1 MIERRPD
8 HLPESDLRSYKVKKN
23 LNTIH
28 HSDRLNFVSIV
39 IAVLVNVLLSY
50 AMSRFNLPI
59 YLDTIGTVAVS
70 SLCGLFPGILTA
82 MVTNLVCLVYN
93 TSAIYFAIINVL
105 IAMFTVW
112 VIRNKKF
119 KKVTAILV
127 MIVGNALIAGILSA
141 FIQLELFD
149 MPQNGLIADTVK
161 ALKMKS
167 DSIPEISI
175 FLFANI
181 ILNLVDK
188 GISVGA
194 ALLVLH
200 LIPQDTKDSIKSSR
214 WKQKPL
220 SEEERNSIKAWGSDI
235 KHSVRTRT
243 TMILLGVAVAITF
256 VIAVIGLN
264 LFYNKLK
271 EENVQIAQRAAQ
283 VAGSVID
290 TDKIDEYLRDGEAA
304 EGYKETEDLL
314 YTIRASAVDVKYLYI
329 TVMKE
334 EGCYMVF
341 DLDVKAEDGTLIET
355 GYEPGE
361 AVDFEEAFLPY
372 IPALIA
378 GEGLPEPVIS
388 EDSWGWLMSV
398 YEPVKNKDGKTVCY
412 ACADISMPN
421 MMGELRGFLFKVLLI
436 LSGFFVLI
444 LSFGLWNTGM
454 YTVYPINSIAECVDN
469 FVTSGDSQEVFDEN
483 VKKLRSL
490 DIQTGDEVEKLYRSV
505 CAMALNQAEQMR
517 DIRHYAEA
525 SSKMQSGLIITMADM
540 VENRDS
546 DTGAHVQKTSA
557 YAKLIAEGLRD
568 KGYYVGK
575 ISNEF
580 ISAVAMSA
588 PLHDVGK
595 ICIPDGILNKPGKLT
610 DEEYAIMKTHTTEGR
625 KIMEKAISTVKGE
638 NYLKEARNMAG
649 YHHERWDGKGYPEGL
664 HGEVI
669 PLSARIMAVA
679 DVFDALASPRVYKPA
694 FPLDKALSIIQEGA
708 GTQFDPKCVEVFMD
722 ALPEVKRILKKYQ
735 EG

>member
-1 MIERRPD
+1 M
-8 HLPESDLRSYKVKKN
+8 LRSDK
-23 LNTIH
+23 LTI
-28 HSDRLNFVSIV
+28 VSV
-39 IAVLVNVLLSY
+39 LIAVLVNIVLSFT
-50 AMSRFNLPI
+50 MSRLNLPI

-82 MVTNLVCLVYN
+82 VLTNLGCLVYN
-93 TSAIYFAIINVL
+93 TSALYFAIINVL
-105 IAMFTVW
+105 IAVFTVW
-112 VIRNKKF
+112 VVRNRKF
-119 KKVTAILV
+119 KTLTSILV
-127 MIVGNALIAGILSA
+127 LIVGNALISGILSG
-141 FIQLELFD
+141 FIQMELFG
-149 MPQNGLIADTVK
+149 MPQNGLIIDTVR
-161 ALKMKS
+161 ALKMKN
-167 DSIPEISI
+167 DSVPEIVI

-194 ALLVLH
+194 ALLALH
-200 LIPQDTKDSIKSSR
+200 LIPKDKKDLIKAGK

-220 SEEERNSIKAWGSDI
+220 SEEELGSIRTWGSDI

-243 TMILLGVAVAITF
+243 TMILLSVALTITF
-256 VIAVIGLN
+256 AIAVIGMN
-264 LFYNKLK
+264 LFYEKLK
-271 EENVQIAQRAAQ
+271 EEKTEVAKRAAQ

-290 TDKIDEYLRDGEAA
+290 TDKIDDYLRYGESV
-304 EGYKETEDLL
+304 EGYKKTEELL
-314 YTIRASAVDVKYLYI
+314 YTIRASAVDVKYLYV
-329 TVMKE
+329 TVVKE
-334 EGCYMVF
+334 DACHMVF
-341 DLDVKAEDGTLIET
+341 DLDETAEDGTILEP

-361 AVDFEEAFLPY
+361 TVEFEEAFIPHLPE
-372 IPALIA
+372 LLA
-378 GEGLPEPVIS
+378 GEGLAEPIIS
-388 EDSWGWLMSV
+388 KDVWGWLMTV
-398 YEPVKNKDGKTVCY
+398 YEPVKDRDGRTVCY

-421 MMGELRGFLFKVLLI
+421 IMSELRSFLFKVILIMAGFFAVI
-436 LSGFFVLI
+436 LSY
-444 LSFGLWNTGM
+444 GLWNTGM

-469 FVTSGDSQEVFDEN
+469 FVTSGDSQDVLDEN

-490 DIQTGDEVEKLYRSV
+490 DIRTGDEVEKLYRSV

-517 DIRHYAEA
+517 DIRHYAEV

-546 DTGAHVQKTSA
+546 DTGAHVQKTAA
-557 YAKLIAEGLRD
+557 YAKLIAEGLRN

-580 ISAVAMSA
+580 ISAVTMSA

-625 KIMEKAISTVKGE
+625 KIMEKAISTVKGD

-694 FPLDKALSIIQEGA
+694 FPLDKALSIIREGA

-735 EG
+735 ES